1 MEEDVRRIS
10 GRMKR
15 SEMRTVSGA
24 MPGRVALGTML
35 FGTGI
40 EEEKAFSLLKA
51 HACMHAGRAPRS
63 IRQEAMLP
71 GFREGPERVK

>member
-1 MEEDVRRIS
+1 
-10 GRMKR
+10 MKR

-24 MPGRVALGTML
+24 LPGRVALGTML

-51 HACMHAGRAPRS
+51 HACMQAGRPD
-63 IRQEAMLP
+63 
-71 GFREGPERVK
+71 